1 MNQNEYAVMLRSAG
15 VSEDKIVTLVQAFTT
30 GELSG
35 YNKAIKALYS
45 KQADS
50 YESDHCN
57 TYFGLRPT
65 NLGWSAWLIKHK
77 DDFIA

>member
-1 MNQNEYAVMLRSAG
+1 MNRTEYEAMLRSAG
-15 VSEDKIVTLVQAFTT
+15 IPEDRIATMSLAFTT

-35 YNKAIKALYS
+35 YQKAIKALYS

-50 YESDHCN
+50 YEHDHCN

-65 NLGWSAWLIKHK
+65 NLNWSAWLIKHK